1 MVKRNLLVWRGIIGG
16 GDPTHNFVPRGS
28 STNVRKFLEAKGLND
43 VVEVR
48 GCIYRKAPEEYSTG
62 LVENRVEKCFFGF
75 DRLGEKRQRGRRG
88 LGLGVG

>member
-28 STNVRKFLEAKGLND
+28 STHVRKFLEAKGLND
-43 VVEVR
+43 VVEVSR
-48 GCIYRKAPEEYSTG
+48 CIYRKAPEEYSTG
-62 LVENRVEKCFFGF
+62 LVENRVEKSFLGF

>member
-28 STNVRKFLEAKGLND
+28 STHVRKFLEAKGLND

-48 GCIYRKAPEEYSTG
+48 RCIYRKAPEEYSTG
-62 LVENRVEKCFFGF
+62 LVKHRVEKRFLGF
-75 DRLGEKRQRGRRG
+75 DGFSEKRQRGRRG
-88 LGLGVG
+88 VGLGVG